1 MAWGG
6 HVCLEHVYKQ
16 VNSSAL
22 NKILSHEGLVEALV
36 DLYRPWSRVS
46 FSPEDKHVDV
56 GSAQTSPPADWEA
69 RAGGWAFA
77 GQCRTL

>member
-1 MAWGG
+1 MAT
-6 HVCLEHVYKQ
+6 
-16 VNSSAL
+16 SAL
-22 NKILSHEGLVEALV
+22 NMFTNRLILELFNKILSHEGLVEALV
-36 DLYRPWSRVS
+36 DLYGPWSRVS

-56 GSAQTSPPADWEA
+56 GSAQTSPPADWES